1 MEPNR
6 EELAILS
13 REVIRFGD
21 LCKDPIWHNLGRY
34 FEKYASENYALHFDI
49 FTILSAPLVLNTMGY
64 SGVQVDKR
72 LHASGSFKRAYR
84 NYCPA
89 FD

>member
-34 FEKYASENYALHFDI
+34 FEKYASENYAFHFDI
-49 FTILSAPLVLNTMGY
+49 FTVLSAPLVLNTMGY
-64 SGVQVDKR
+64 SAVQINER
-72 LHASGSFKRAYR
+72 FHAPGSFKRAYWS
-84 NYCPA
+84 YFPA
-89 FD
+89 AD